1 MQRRLA
7 PYFFTKVQ
15 KRRSDVMNE
24 DVQLYTCYSLNLRN
38 YLNDNGLK
46 YKLAAR
52 NPNSNKLFW
61 VYIKN
66 KQLNDL
72 LVRWANKK

>member
-15 KRRSDVMNE
+15 KEKEFMND

-52 NPNSNKLFW
+52 NPNSHKLFW
-61 VYIKN
+61 VYIKD
-66 KQLNDL
+66 KQLDNL
-72 LVRWANKK
+72 LTQWANKK

>member
-1 MQRRLA
+1 
-7 PYFFTKVQ
+7 
-15 KRRSDVMNE
+15 MNN

-38 YLNDNGLK
+38 YLNSNGLK

-61 VYIKN
+61 VYVKD

-72 LVRWANKK
+72 LVQWANKK

>member
-1 MQRRLA
+1 
-7 PYFFTKVQ
+7 
-15 KRRSDVMNE
+15 MNE

-38 YLNDNGLK
+38 YLYDNGLK

-61 VYIKN
+61 VYIKDG
-66 KQLNDL
+66 KLDEL
-72 LVRWANKK
+72 LTKWAARE